1 MKKPHIV
8 AFILAR
14 KGSKRLRNKNLK
26 TLFDKTSLVEATIKF
41 AKKLKFVDNIVL
53 SSDHKKILQISKK
66 EKILSPGLRPKNLSG
81 SQISSEKIVQYL
93 LDWYEKKVKKID
105 GILLLQPTT
114 PFRSISFFN
123 KAYKIFLKKK
133 FPIVSVS
140 KSFKNPNN
148 FIFKNKK
155 IFKIKKYNEKKDPLF
170 FIDGSLYFIQKKLFF
185 KKKTFVPNYFY
196 PLINKKIK
204 FSLDIDY
211 LHDLK
216 IAKLMRNQNF

>member
-114 PFRSISFFN
+114 PFRSISFIN

-133 FPIVSVS
+133 ISDS
-140 KSFKNPNN
+140 
-148 FIFKNKK
+148 
-155 IFKIKKYNEKKDPLF
+155 
-170 FIDGSLYFIQKKLFF
+170 QCF
-185 KKKTFVPNYFY
+185 KKF
-196 PLINKKIK
+196 
-204 FSLDIDY
+204 
-211 LHDLK
+211 
-216 IAKLMRNQNF
+216 